1 MLSFQF
7 CVICILLQVFL
18 ELWNTNCG
26 KNLLC
31 PTPLACSINP
41 VILVAYKLKRIFRTG
56 PVTPP
61 WEWWMTFTG
70 LCVYQNPAGEF
81 TCSFCKSYLD
91 PKLRVSKA
99 NKEVY
104 IHKAAFW
111 LEGQLCCEQEVG
123 PETSRGPFQQELSY
137 YFMVFYGLMLFFL
150 CFFMVLCYDLLV
162 ILYTSPTTDALCLHS
177 DTAAI
182 IWLVVVWVVSGVG
195 KEIHGT
201 NPVDKQQ

>member
-7 CVICILLQVFL
+7 CVICILLQVFS

-31 PTPLACSINP
+31 PNPLPCSINP
-41 VILVAYKLKRIFRTG
+41 VILVAYKLKCIFRAG
-56 PVTPP
+56 LVTPP

-70 LCVYQNPAGEF
+70 LCVYQNSAGEF

-111 LEGQLCCEQEVG
+111 LEGQLCCEQEVA
-123 PETSRGPFQQELSY
+123 PEISRGPFQQELSY

-162 ILYTSPTTDALCLHS
+162 ILYTSPTTDAICLHS
-177 DTAAI
+177 DSAAI